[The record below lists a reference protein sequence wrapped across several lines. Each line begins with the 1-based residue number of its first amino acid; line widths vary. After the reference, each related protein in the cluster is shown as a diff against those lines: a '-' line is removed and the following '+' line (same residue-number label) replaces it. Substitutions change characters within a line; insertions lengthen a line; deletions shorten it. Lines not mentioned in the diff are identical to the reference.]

1 MPPPSPPPPA
11 EGREAEC
18 SRRGSHRPNWRKS
31 VMTDW
36 GGSPRNINLNL
47 PTDYLFKPTAKFVDW
62 LERNTTSLRML
73 TEDQI
78 IQRARAALGP
88 DLARLNNGD
97 LAAQIR
103 EWAKSHGFVVAGS
116 GGGAP
121 AHARGPAVV
130 ESLREQSPSAPPV
143 GKEL

>member
-1 MPPPSPPPPA
+1 
-11 EGREAEC
+11 
-18 SRRGSHRPNWRKS
+18 
-31 VMTDW
+31 MTDW

-47 PTDYLFKPTAKFVDW
+47 PADYLFKPTAKFVDW

-97 LAAQIR
+97 LAADDGIIR
-103 EWAKSHGFVVAGS
+103 MAQK
-116 GGGAP
+116 
-121 AHARGPAVV
+121 AV
-130 ESLREQSPSAPPV
+130 RPV
-143 GKEL
+143 NH